1 MNKIQC
7 ELCGSLDIIKT
18 DDNFFR
24 CSACGCNYTLEQ
36 ARFLIGGK
44 FTTVQPDFRIRAGRL
59 EEYNGESTAADLPS
73 TVTIIGNEV
82 FSDCPGL
89 LSVSIPDSCYDIG
102 MNAFAGCTGLKTIT
116 IPDSV
121 RSIGYGAFRNC
132 TNLESVD
139 ISESLTEITGHLF
152 ENCSKLKRIKL
163 PDSLTKIGAYAFNG
177 CEELQQIIL
186 PEGVCEIG
194 SYAFNNCKALTK
206 IFIPE
211 SVVSVGKNA
220 FRGCENVEEI
230 ICLSENT
237 LPCFVAE
244 FSPRIDINRFM
255 EKGLCRHCGGNFK
268 GLLRKHCSLC
278 GKDKD
283 YKIKKGKIIITET

>member
-59 EEYNGESTAADLPS
+59 EEYNGESTAADLPL

-89 LSVSIPDSCYDIG
+89 QSVSIPDSCYDIG
-102 MNAFAGCTGLKTIT
+102 MNAFAGCTGLKSIT
-116 IPDSV
+116 VPDSV

-132 TNLESVD
+132 TGLESID
-139 ISESLTEITGHLF
+139 ISENLTEISGHLF
-152 ENCSKLKRIKL
+152 ENCEKLNKTEL
-163 PDSLTKIGAYAFNG
+163 PDKLTKIGAYAFNG
-177 CEELQQIIL
+177 CKALQSIII
-186 PEGVCEIG
+186 PEGVKEIG
-194 SYAFNNCKALTK
+194 SYAFNNCKALK
-206 IFIPE
+206 SIFIPE
-211 SVVSVGKNA
+211 SVSSVGENT
-220 FRGCENVEEI
+220 FRGCESIEEI
-230 ICLSENT
+230 ICLSESA
-237 LPCFVAE
+237 LPYFVSQ
-244 FSPRIDINRFM
+244 FSPRVDINHFM
-255 EKGLCRHCGGNFK
+255 EKGLCRHCGGTFR
-268 GLLRKHCSLC
+268 GLFRKHCSVCL
-278 GKDKD
+278 KDKD
-283 YKIKKGKIIITET
+283 YKIKKGKIITA